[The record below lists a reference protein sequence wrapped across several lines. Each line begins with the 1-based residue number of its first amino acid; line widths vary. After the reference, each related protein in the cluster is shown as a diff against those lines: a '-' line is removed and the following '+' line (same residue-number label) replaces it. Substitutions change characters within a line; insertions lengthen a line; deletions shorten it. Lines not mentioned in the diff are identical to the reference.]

1 MKLLKTITM
10 DKPSIIMT
18 KTIKSHC
25 NILFGEWLLVSESW
39 IYRFYDIKV
48 VICLE
53 IWELLVTLV
62 IIKLYS
68 RIDIFKQIKEKH
80 EQDILNVVRKYERV
94 RPKFLKV
101 QADIKFI
108 KICKRE

>member
-1 MKLLKTITM
+1 
-10 DKPSIIMT
+10 MT
-18 KTIKSHC
+18 KTIKSHY

-39 IYRFYDIKV
+39 IYRFYDVKV

-53 IWELLVTLV
+53 IWKLLVTLV

-68 RIDIFKQIKEKH
+68 RIDILKQIKEKH
-80 EQDILNVVRKYERV
+80 EQDILNVARKYERV

-101 QADIKFI
+101 QADTKFI